1 MEKYFLKKPYT
12 FVFSMYSKPQ
22 KVYGHFQMSTGY
34 PLDTAIQSFAFRI
47 AHP

>member
-1 MEKYFLKKPYT
+1 MEKCFFKEAVYFR
-12 FVFSMYSKPQ
+12 FSMYSKPQ

-34 PLDTAIQSFAFRI
+34 PLDTAIQSFALRI